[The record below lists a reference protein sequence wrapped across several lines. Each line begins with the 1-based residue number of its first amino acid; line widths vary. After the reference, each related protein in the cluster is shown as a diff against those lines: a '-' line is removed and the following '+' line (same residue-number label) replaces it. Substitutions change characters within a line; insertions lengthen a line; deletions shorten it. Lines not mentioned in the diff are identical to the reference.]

1 MEDIGE
7 ELDPAL
13 DDVLEKNF
21 IKTGRT
27 YKVKLGDKEADI
39 DVNNFRMYMTTK
51 IANPSYTPEIS
62 ARTSIIDFTVTIKG
76 LEDQLLGRVI
86 NTEREELEKC
96 VLLFVRIFTK
106 PRNQFYGLYYMH
118 RIEFPVRLPSL

>member
-27 YKVKLGDKEADI
+27 YKVKVGDKEADI

-96 VLLFVRIFTK
+96 VLFFVRIFTK
-106 PRNQFYGLYYMH
+106 PRNLY
-118 RIEFPVRLPSL
+118 RIELPVRLPSL